1 MAWMETVATALKE
14 GFQITRDAVK
24 LHTQVESFSGDLEK
38 LTKHYNQTI
47 RILDGNYA
55 KAMERIGALEKQ
67 NEYLEKEINRLR
79 DTK

>member
-38 LTKHYNQTI
+38 LTKHYTQTV
-47 RILDGNYA
+47 RVLEGNYA
-55 KAMERIGALEKQ
+55 KAMERIGVLEEKGR
-67 NEYLEKEINRLR
+67 NLEKEIDRLR